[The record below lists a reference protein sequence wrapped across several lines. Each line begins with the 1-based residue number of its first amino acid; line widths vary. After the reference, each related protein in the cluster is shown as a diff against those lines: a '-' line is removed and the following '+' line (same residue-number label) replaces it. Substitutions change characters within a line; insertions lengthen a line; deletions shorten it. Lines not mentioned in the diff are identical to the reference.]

1 MGVAPE
7 EVHGPEEEDGYHLDL
22 AEAPRGPAEDMICGE
37 RKISTEETS
46 GGGGTSRSFAPI
58 MARRNRCSGTT
69 VEIA

>member
-22 AEAPRGPAEDMICGE
+22 AETPRGPAEDMICRE
-37 RKISTEETS
+37 REISTEETS
-46 GGGGTSRSFAPI
+46 GGSTGRSFAPI
-58 MARRNRCSGTT
+58 MARRNRYSGTT